1 MTRGGSSVKKKKMT
15 EFESSRPLYWVE
27 KGENYRTYNE
37 TV

>member
-1 MTRGGSSVKKKKMT
+1 MTRGGNSVKKKMT

-27 KGENYRTYNE
+27 KGENYKTYNE

>member
-1 MTRGGSSVKKKKMT
+1 MTRGAIVSKKMT

-27 KGENYRTYNE
+27 KGENYKTYNE